1 MKNTYINNNKIYMN
15 GGMVMTKEQTAKEVE
30 YKMALKLLK
39 ILLCRG
45 IITDEEY
52 AKIDDLNRQTFSP
65 QLAKVYV

>member
-1 MKNTYINNNKIYMN
+1 MRNTYINNNKIYMI
-15 GGMVMTKEQTAKEVE
+15 GGMAMTKEQSVKEVE

-52 AKIDDLNRQTFSP
+52 IEIDELNRQTFSP
-65 QLAKVYV
+65 ELSKVYV

>member
-1 MKNTYINNNKIYMN
+1 
-15 GGMVMTKEQTAKEVE
+15 MVMTKEQSVKEVE

-52 AKIDDLNRQTFSP
+52 IEIDELNRQTFSP
-65 QLAKVYV
+65 ELSKVYV

>member
-15 GGMVMTKEQTAKEVE
+15 GGMVMTKEQTVKEVE

-39 ILLCRG
+39 ILLSRG

-52 AKIDDLNRQTFSP
+52 VEIDELNRQTFSP
-65 QLAKVYV
+65 ELSKVYV